1 MATTVT
7 SPNYWTLTLTS
18 NTASTY
24 NFKFV
29 VDITIGGVVVAR
41 IKQPKNL
48 NNSAHLSFE
57 KIVKNYINITHKHGN
72 TIVGTQYDSIHLMP
86 QNIPNPSGT
95 TYNDFIASKNSGD
108 LRTVLFKFYEEYA
121 TSSGGAIT
129 IHASGASDI
138 TKAVIN
144 YANSWEDQ
152 KVFDL
157 SRFDFDSAST
167 PARFLTGRPTET
179 TNPNDLGG
187 KVAQLT
193 SATDYQ
199 TLSMFNEKNTYFNT
213 ENGRILYKFYEDKP
227 ATFGASDNHVGVISV
242 QNAAVIGSESPSS
255 SNTEDE
261 FLIYLGSGGANVL
274 NMKYAIYGG
283 YQPTASIKYYTIQ
296 YISTDEISQNE
307 VHSNKIKAG
316 EFVEITTVG
325 NIDWTLIGAASSAV
339 GVQFYATGAAAD
351 ASGRAEVFEYEK
363 LSKTYLFEMV
373 SDANGNASKYAG
385 KNIAWKNKE
394 GVWSYYYFDGA
405 SSDKESYKRKTQ
417 RENVAGSWNA
427 ATFTIDTFERGKVDK
442 IEGAKLTTINTR
454 YIDEAWNDHF
464 KSLLMSN
471 EVQIIEGGKSYPI
484 NIKNTTFDIKTNL
497 KDKLVQYSFTYEYSH
512 ALKSI
517 V

>member
-57 KIVKNYINITHKHGN
+57 KIVKNYINITHKHDN
-72 TIVGTQYDSIHLMP
+72 TIVGTQYDSVHLMP

-108 LRTVLFKFYEEYA
+108 LRTVLFEFYEEYA
-121 TSSGGAIT
+121 SASGGAIT

-152 KVFDL
+152 KGFDL

-167 PARFLTGRPTET
+167 PARFLTERPIET

-199 TLSMFNEKNTYFNT
+199 SLAMFNERGTYFNT
-213 ENGRILYKFYEDKP
+213 ENGRILYKFYEEKP
-227 ATFGASDNHVGVISV
+227 ATFGASDNHVGAISV

-296 YISTDEISQNE
+296 YIGTTEITATSTAITD
-307 VHSNKIKAG
+307 IKAG
-316 EFVEITTVG
+316 DYVLVTSAG
-325 NIDWTLIGAASSAV
+325 NSNWSAIGGGEDIDTK
-339 GVQFYATGAAAD
+339 FYATG
-351 ASGRAEVFEYEK
+351 SGTGTGVGNVIEYEK

-427 ATFTIDTFERGKVDK
+427 ATFSIDTFERGKVDK

-484 NIKNTTFDIKTNL
+484 NIKNTTFDVKTNL

-512 ALKSI
+512 ALKFI

>member
-57 KIVKNYINITHKHGN
+57 KIVKNYINITHKHDN

-121 TSSGGAIT
+121 SASGGAIT
-129 IHASGASDI
+129 IYASGASDI

-152 KVFDL
+152 RGFDL

-167 PARFLTGRPTET
+167 PARFLTERPIET

-199 TLSMFNEKNTYFNT
+199 SLAMFNEKDTYFNT

-227 ATFGASDNHVGVISV
+227 ATFGASDNYVGVISV
-242 QNAAVIGSESPSS
+242 QNNSAAGSETPTS

-261 FLIYLGSGGANVL
+261 YLIYLASGGANIL
-274 NMKYAIYGG
+274 KMKYAIYGG
-283 YQPTASIKYYTIQ
+283 YQPTASIKYYTIE
-296 YISTDEISQNE
+296 YISSVAIGSTIRDADEIIQ
-307 VHSNKIKAG
+307 G
-316 EFVEITTVG
+316 EHIEIITVG
-325 NIDWTLIGAASSAV
+325 TTDYTSIGASSNTV
-339 GVQFYATGAAAD
+339 GVKFYATGATTGTGQ
-351 ASGRAEVFEYEK
+351 SRALEYEH

-394 GVWSYYYFDGA
+394 GVWSYY
-405 SSDKESYKRKTQ
+405 
-417 RENVAGSWNA
+417 
-427 ATFTIDTFERGKVDK
+427 
-442 IEGAKLTTINTR
+442 L
-454 YIDEAWNDHF
+454 
-464 KSLLMSN
+464 SL
-471 EVQIIEGGKSYPI
+471 IHI
-484 NIKNTTFDIKTNL
+484 
-497 KDKLVQYSFTYEYSH
+497 
-512 ALKSI
+512 
-517 V
+517 